1 LTAPPQIYL
10 VVVAD
15 GEGAYGSGAGN
26 GPPVALDRPSAGH
39 LIEPRLSTPVSNR
52 NKKSPTARITLEDP
66 MSEKTTTAT
75 ETKTA
80 EVKSP
85 IEQMMGAW
93 AMPKMGEMPGAE
105 AFQAATKQQVD
116 QLEKMLDEYTKHE
129 TKAMEQARNWMTEMT
144 RLNQASMEYALSLQ
158 AESRKLWR
166 QQLHQVASQVG
177 TVKN

>member
-1 LTAPPQIYL
+1 
-10 VVVAD
+10 
-15 GEGAYGSGAGN
+15 
-26 GPPVALDRPSAGH
+26 
-39 LIEPRLSTPVSNR
+39 
-52 NKKSPTARITLEDP
+52 
-66 MSEKTTTAT
+66 MSEKTAAAT

-105 AFQAATKQQVD
+105 AFQAATKQQVE

-129 TKAMEQARNWMTEMT
+129 AKAMEQARTWMTEMT
-144 RLNQASMEYALSLQ
+144 RLNQASLDYALSLQ

-177 TVKN
+177 SVKN